1 LTEFNKTLKK
11 QFFTSS
17 ISTLVFAYFLLH
29 FQYGFSQLKAIITDE
44 LGNPL
49 EYATAALYS
58 NDGTLVS
65 GIVSQS
71 NGVVEINNIKTG
83 EYNLEVSFIGYEVY
97 KVANFSYKKTLDL
110 GAIKLTL
117 GNQLDDVVVST
128 TQKTIINKIDKQIYN
143 PKAFKNAQGGTAL
156 DVLKNLP
163 AISVSGNDELIV
175 RGTSGFVVLLNG
187 KPTQSKPT
195 TIMAQLPANAISSIE
210 LITAPSAKYD
220 PEGKAGIINIITT
233 KGVTE
238 GVFSQLNIKGGFPS
252 TETYGNELAHQR
264 FGIDGTYNI
273 NTEKLNVSIG
283 ANYQRNDLG
292 GRREGNVY
300 TIIDDVFTGLPSTG
314 ERSFDETNYNGRFT
328 LEYTPNASDELSVGF
343 YAGKRS
349 KKRLADIVYFNNR
362 TIAPQGSTN
371 ITKLPSYFNHNLR
384 ERKSDFILGN
394 IDYTHVFQNKSELS
408 FSLLYEYTLLGGPTV
423 NQNLGHPDNAI
434 LYQDEY
440 NTNDNPLYGIRAQVD
455 YIFSP
460 FEGGEIAMGYQFR
473 NLDHKGD
480 FLYER
485 RTSFTDP
492 FVMVPAFSSEVNLVR
507 EIHAVYG
514 QLSASKGAYAYNV
527 GLRIEQ
533 MNRDLML
540 KDKAN
545 TIDDTRNY
553 AFTKAYPSASIQY
566 TLNDKTKAKLAY
578 SKRVARTTTF
588 KMNPFPEREH
598 AETLEQGDPDLKPEF
613 IDLVELGLDRKISDN
628 NTAFATA
635 YYRNTKNVVNRVN
648 TVYSNTILNRIYSN
662 VGNAKTFGIEFGTQ
676 LKFAAKWD
684 AYFGGNIYHY
694 DLNGSFDNR
703 PVNTKTTVYSFNA
716 NTNYRFWDNAAVQF
730 SVNYISNRVTA
741 QGEDSRYYTPNLSIQ
756 KSFLNDKLKA
766 TLQWLNID
774 MGLLDTNEQRITTWR
789 DNEFFTTTNYIYEV
803 DMITLN
809 LSYIF
814 QNGKNRS
821 NFIDSEFGKR
831 EF

>member
-1 LTEFNKTLKK
+1 MKK
-11 QFFTSS
+11 RPFISS
-17 ISTLVFAYFLLH
+17 ISTHLLALVLFC
-29 FQYGFSQLKAIITDE
+29 FQLGFSQLKATITDE

-49 EYATAALYS
+49 EYATAAVYNS
-58 NDGTLVS
+58 NGTLVS
-65 GIVSQS
+65 GVVSEARGIIEFGNLKS
-71 NGVVEINNIKTG
+71 GK
-83 EYNLEVSFIGYEVY
+83 YNLEVSFIGYEVS
-97 KVANFSYKKTLDL
+97 KISNILFDEVLNL
-110 GAIKLTL
+110 GTIKLTL
-117 GNQLDDVVVST
+117 GNQLDDVVIAT
-128 TQKTIINKIDKQIYN
+128 KRKTIINKIDKQVYN
-143 PKAFKNAQGGTAL
+143 AQAFKNAQGGTGL

-163 AISVSGNDELIV
+163 AVSFNGNGELMVSGT
-175 RGTSGFVVLLNG
+175 RGFVVLLNG
-187 KPTQSKPT
+187 KPTQSNPT
-195 TIMAQLPANAISSIE
+195 AIMAQLPANAISSIE

-220 PEGKAGIINIITT
+220 PEGKAGIINIITR
-233 KGVTE
+233 KGATE

-252 TETYGNELAHQR
+252 IETYGNELAHQR

-273 NTEKLNVSIG
+273 NAEKLHVSIG

-328 LEYTPNASDELSVGF
+328 LEFTPNPSNELSVGF

-349 KKRLADIVYFNNR
+349 KKRLADIVYYDNQKITPN
-362 TIAPQGSTN
+362 GSNT
-371 ITKLPSYFNHNLR
+371 ITKLPPYFNHNLR
-384 ERKSDFILGN
+384 ERKSDFVLGN
-394 IDYTHVFQNKSELS
+394 MDYAHIFQNKSELS
-408 FSLLYEYTLLGGPTV
+408 LSILYEYTLLGGPTV
-423 NQNLGHPDNAI
+423 NQNLGHPDNSV

-440 NTNDNPLYGIRAQVD
+440 NTNDNPLYGLRAQLD
-455 YIFSP
+455 YVFSP
-460 FEGGEIAMGYQFR
+460 FKGGEIAMGYQFR
-473 NLDHKGD
+473 NLDHSGN

-485 RTSFTDP
+485 RTNLNDP

-514 QLSASKGAYAYNV
+514 QLSASKGKFTYNA

-540 KDKAN
+540 KDRAN

-553 AFTKAYPSASIQY
+553 AFTKAYPSASINY
-566 TLNDKTKAKLAY
+566 ELNDNTSAKLAY

-598 AETLEQGDPDLKPEF
+598 AETLEQGDPDLRPEF
-613 IDLVELGLDRKISDN
+613 IDLIELGIDKKLSDDN
-628 NTAFATA
+628 SIFATA

-648 TVYSNTILNRIYSN
+648 TVYSDNILNRIYSN
-662 VGNAKTFGIEFGTQ
+662 VGNAKTFGVTFGTQ
-676 LKFAAKWD
+676 LKLTAKSD
-684 AYFGGNIYHY
+684 AFIGGNVYHY
-694 DLNGSFDNR
+694 DLKGSFDNN
-703 PVNTKTTVYSFNA
+703 PVNTNTTIYSFNA
-716 NTNYRFWDNAAVQF
+716 NTNFRFWDNTSLQF
-730 SVNYISNRVTA
+730 SINYISDRVTA

-789 DNEFFTTTNYIYEV
+789 ENEFYTTTNYIYEV

-809 LSYIF
+809 LSYTF

-821 NFIDSEFGKR
+821 RFIESEFGKR

>member
-1 LTEFNKTLKK
+1 MKK
-11 QFFTSS
+11 RPFTSS
-17 ISTLVFAYFLLH
+17 ISALLLALILFC
-29 FQYGFSQLKAIITDE
+29 FQLGFSQLKATITDE

-49 EYATAALYS
+49 EYATAALYFS
-58 NDGTLVS
+58 NGTLVS
-65 GIVSQS
+65 GVVSEAS
-71 NGVVEINNIKTG
+71 GIIEIDNLKSG
-83 EYNLEVSFIGYEVY
+83 KYNLEVSFIGYEVS
-97 KVANFSYKKTLDL
+97 KTANILFDKILNL
-110 GAIKLTL
+110 GTIKLTL
-117 GNQLDDVVVST
+117 GNQLDDVVIST
-128 TQKTIINKIDKQIYN
+128 KRKTIINKIDKQVYN
-143 PKAFKNAQGGTAL
+143 AQAFKNAQGGTGL

-163 AISVSGNDELIV
+163 AVSFSGNGELMV
-175 RGTSGFVVLLNG
+175 RGSRGFVVLLNG
-187 KPTQSKPT
+187 KPTQSNST
-195 TIMAQLPANAISSIE
+195 AIMAQLPANAISSIE

-220 PEGKAGIINIITT
+220 PEGKAGIINILTR
-233 KGVTE
+233 KGATE

-252 TETYGNELAHQR
+252 IETYGNELAHQR
-264 FGIDGTYNI
+264 FGIDGTYNV
-273 NTEKLNVSIG
+273 NSEKLHVSIG

-328 LEYTPNASDELSVGF
+328 LEFTPNPSNELSIGF

-349 KKRLADIVYFNNR
+349 KKRLADIVYYNNQKM
-362 TIAPQGSTN
+362 TPNGSNN
-371 ITKLPSYFNHNLR
+371 ITSLPSYFNHNLR

-394 IDYTHVFQNKSELS
+394 IDYAHVFQNKSELS
-408 FSLLYEYTLLGGPTV
+408 LSILYEYTLLGGPTV
-423 NQNLGHPDNAI
+423 NQNLGHPDNSV

-440 NTNDNPLYGIRAQVD
+440 NTNDNPLYGLRAQLD
-455 YIFSP
+455 YVFSP
-460 FEGGEIAMGYQFR
+460 FKGGEIAMGYQFR

-485 RTSFTDP
+485 RTSFNDP

-514 QLSASKGAYAYNV
+514 QLSASKGAFTYNA
-527 GLRIEQ
+527 GIRIEQ

-540 KDKAN
+540 KDRAN

-553 AFTKAYPSASIQY
+553 AFTKAYPSASINY
-566 TLNDKTKAKLAY
+566 EVSDNTSAKLAY

-598 AETLEQGDPDLKPEF
+598 SETLEQGDPDLRPEF
-613 IDLVELGLDRKISDN
+613 IDLIELGIDKKLSDEN
-628 NTAFATA
+628 SVFATA

-648 TVYSNTILNRIYSN
+648 TVYSDNILNRIYSN

-676 LKFAAKWD
+676 LKLTAKSD
-684 AYFGGNIYHY
+684 AFIGGNVYHY
-694 DLNGSFDNR
+694 DLKGSFDNN
-703 PVNTKTTVYSFNA
+703 PVNTNTTVYSFNA
-716 NTNYRFWDNAAVQF
+716 NTNYRFWENATLQF
-730 SVNYISNRVTA
+730 SINYISDRVTA

-789 DNEFFTTTNYIYEV
+789 ENEFYTTTNYIYEV

-821 NFIDSEFGKR
+821 KFIESEFGKR

>member
-1 LTEFNKTLKK
+1 MKK
-11 QFFTSS
+11 HPFISS
-17 ISTLVFAYFLLH
+17 ISTLLLALVLFC
-29 FQYGFSQLKAIITDE
+29 FQLGFSQLKATITDE
-44 LGNPL
+44 LCNPL
-49 EYATAALYS
+49 EYATAAVYNS
-58 NDGTLVS
+58 NGTLVS
-65 GIVSQS
+65 GVVSEARGIIEFGNLKS
-71 NGVVEINNIKTG
+71 GK
-83 EYNLEVSFIGYEVY
+83 YNLEVSFIGYEVS
-97 KVANFSYKKTLDL
+97 KISNILFDEVLNL
-110 GAIKLTL
+110 GTIKLTL
-117 GNQLDDVVVST
+117 GNQLDDVVIAT
-128 TQKTIINKIDKQIYN
+128 KRKTIINKIDKQVYN
-143 PKAFKNAQGGTAL
+143 AQAFKNAQGGTGL

-163 AISVSGNDELIV
+163 AVSFNGNGELMVSGT
-175 RGTSGFVVLLNG
+175 RGFVVLLNG
-187 KPTQSKPT
+187 KPTQSNPT
-195 TIMAQLPANAISSIE
+195 AIMAQLPANAISSIE

-220 PEGKAGIINIITT
+220 PEGKAGIINIITR
-233 KGVTE
+233 KGATE

-252 TETYGNELAHQR
+252 IETYGNELAQQR

-273 NTEKLNVSIG
+273 NAEKLHVSIG

-328 LEYTPNASDELSVGF
+328 LEFTPNPSNELSVGF

-349 KKRLADIVYFNNR
+349 KKRLADIVYYDNQKITPN
-362 TIAPQGSTN
+362 GSNT
-371 ITKLPSYFNHNLR
+371 ITKLPPYFNHNLR
-384 ERKSDFILGN
+384 ERKSDFVLGN
-394 IDYTHVFQNKSELS
+394 MDYAHIFQNKSELS
-408 FSLLYEYTLLGGPTV
+408 LSILYEYTLLGGPTV
-423 NQNLGHPDNAI
+423 NQNLGHPDNSV
-434 LYQDEY
+434 LYLDEY
-440 NTNDNPLYGIRAQVD
+440 NTNDNPLYGLRAQLD
-455 YIFSP
+455 YVFSP
-460 FEGGEIAMGYQFR
+460 FKGGEIAMGYQFR
-473 NLDHKGD
+473 NLDHKGN

-485 RTSFTDP
+485 RTNLNDP

-514 QLSASKGAYAYNV
+514 QLSASKGKFTYNA

-540 KDKAN
+540 KDRAN

-553 AFTKAYPSASIQY
+553 AFTKAYPSASINY
-566 TLNDKTKAKLAY
+566 ELNDNTSAKFAY

-598 AETLEQGDPDLKPEF
+598 AETLEQGDPDLRPEF
-613 IDLVELGLDRKISDN
+613 INLIELGIDKKLSDDN
-628 NTAFATA
+628 SIFATA

-648 TVYSNTILNRIYSN
+648 TVYSDNILNRIYSN
-662 VGNAKTFGIEFGTQ
+662 VGNAKTFGVTFGTQ
-676 LKFAAKWD
+676 LKLTAKSD
-684 AYFGGNIYHY
+684 AFIGGNVYHY
-694 DLNGSFDNR
+694 DLKGSFDNN
-703 PVNTKTTVYSFNA
+703 PVNTNTTIYSFNA
-716 NTNYRFWDNAAVQF
+716 NTNFRFWDNTSLQF
-730 SVNYISNRVTA
+730 SINYISDRVTA

-789 DNEFFTTTNYIYEV
+789 KNEFYTTTNYIYEV

-809 LSYIF
+809 LSYTF

-821 NFIDSEFGKR
+821 RFIESEFGKR